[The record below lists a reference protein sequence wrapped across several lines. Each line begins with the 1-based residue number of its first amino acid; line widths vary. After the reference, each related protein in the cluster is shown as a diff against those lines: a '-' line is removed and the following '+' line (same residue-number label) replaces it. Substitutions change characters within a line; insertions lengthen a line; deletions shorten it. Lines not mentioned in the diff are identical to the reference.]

1 MRVLNPVHF
10 ARKFTLLVAARA
22 VDAHLLHFES
32 HPGRGIGSELVG
44 QREVDDRALVELVA
58 LFCQHA
64 ALPEGARHIDL
75 LAVVHWPLEQFELI
89 HVELLLLL
97 VKFFFPG
104 PVIEFSVTCQAGRPV
119 PTRNYYF
126 TVPNSSSRGP
136 SVTTLSS

>member
-1 MRVLNPVHF
+1 MIVGAEEGQQVLNLVHC
-10 ARKFTLLVAARA
+10 ARKVTLLVAARA

-44 QREVDDRALVELVA
+44 QREVDDRALVDLFA

-75 LAVVHWPLEQFELI
+75 LTEVAHQPLEQFELI

-97 VKFFFPG
+97 ASPLLGAMPLLMMTDGFYSPLHAR
-104 PVIEFSVTCQAGRPV
+104 ST
-119 PTRNYYF
+119 
-126 TVPNSSSRGP
+126 
-136 SVTTLSS
+136 